1 MPCRAAGDAQHPPGT
16 RGRKGP
22 GSPVLRLVF
31 GKASCRG
38 PAIPAV
44 NIHFTGPLMGT
55 IWQRGASRPLQSR
68 CFPVAETL
76 RLSARRAASSGLLRA
91 GGPVGPG
98 WRGTE
103 GSLGGPAGLGEG
115 WKNPTPG
122 LAVLGAGCGRG
133 VLPSSSVLGISRRGP
148 SKRFPVLNA
157 CPRGPGR
164 KVSGDRRGCRTN
176 PAVSR
181 ELLG

>member
-1 MPCRAAGDAQHPPGT
+1 
-16 RGRKGP
+16 
-22 GSPVLRLVF
+22 
-31 GKASCRG
+31 
-38 PAIPAV
+38 
-44 NIHFTGPLMGT
+44 MGT
-55 IWQRGASRPLQSR
+55 IWRRGASRPLQSR

-133 VLPSSSVLGISRRGP
+133 DAAILQSVGNFLEWPLQTLP
-148 SKRFPVLNA
+148 
-157 CPRGPGR
+157 CP
-164 KVSGDRRGCRTN
+164 
-176 PAVSR
+176 
-181 ELLG
+181 